1 MSVNK
6 PQTNYTISID
16 GTDYTEY
23 IPMPFKWSSLLDER
37 LDEGRMSM
45 RHCPVPLFAP
55 MSEVKIMLSDKNN
68 TATEKVF
75 LVSADDSTEAPAGS
89 GYYNHEIML
98 IEETKKL
105 EGIIIDS
112 LTFTNSLGRAYA
124 DNSQNIFVSVED
136 DYKPFD
142 KRIFPDEDK
151 IAEIE
156 QSLTPKLAGQSFTF
170 MSLKS
175 LYSSYASANR
185 PTADW
190 TIAQFTVKFNNRNI
204 YI

>member
-1 MSVNK
+1 MPNK
-6 PQTNYTISID
+6 PQTSYTITID

-55 MSEVKIMLSDKNN
+55 MSEVKITLSDKSN
-68 TATEKVF
+68 TVTEKVF
-75 LVSADDSTEAPAGS
+75 LVSSDDSSEAPAGS

-112 LTFTNSLGRAYA
+112 LTFTNSLGRTYTE
-124 DNSQNIFVSVED
+124 QYVYVE
-136 DYKPFD
+136 PELTW
-142 KRIFPDEDK
+142 KR
-151 IAEIE
+151 
-156 QSLTPKLAGQSFTF
+156 
-170 MSLKS
+170 
-175 LYSSYASANR
+175 
-185 PTADW
+185 
-190 TIAQFTVKFNNRNI
+190 VK
-204 YI
+204 